1 MQNDIQQ
8 ATQNFIK
15 QHQIEIGAFSWSS
28 FTRDGAGAVN
38 ITILPGRLQ
47 FEWLTTDKAENK
59 IASLISRCNF
69 QTEAIA
75 VFADRTA
82 VKFTPAMP
90 PAKCW
95 DAIAPRSEEFVRRMP
110 ENFKW

>member
-1 MQNDIQQ
+1 MNEIQQ
-8 ATQNFIK
+8 AVQNFIK
-15 QHQIEIGAFSWSS
+15 QHQLEIAAFSWSC
-28 FTRDGAGAVN
+28 FLRDGAGAVD

-47 FEWLTTDKAENK
+47 FEWLSADKAEDK
-59 IASLISRCNF
+59 IAGLISRCNF

-82 VKFTPAMP
+82 VKFTPVMP

-95 DAIAPRSEEFVRRMP
+95 DAIVTRSEEFVRRMP
-110 ENFKW
+110 KNFRW

>member
-1 MQNDIQQ
+1 MNDIQQ
-8 ATQNFIK
+8 AIQNFIK
-15 QHQIEIGAFSWSS
+15 QHQLEIAAFSWSR
-28 FTRDGAGAVN
+28 FCQDGAGAVD

-47 FEWLTTDKAENK
+47 FEWILASQAEDK
-59 IASLISRCNF
+59 IAGLISRCNF

-95 DAIAPRSEEFVRRMP
+95 DEIAPRSEEFVRRMP
-110 ENFKW
+110 ENFRW